1 MSLFVIGFAW
11 QNVEVMKMKLEFRRL
26 GLSAAE
32 LRKRNDLLLYQIE
45 RYRRMDVVSGQARA
59 MGCRGINPGD
69 IISVTVDE
77 NEGKR

>member
-26 GLSAAE
+26 GLMAAE

-45 RYRRMDVVSGQARA
+45 RYRRMDVVSGQASAR
-59 MGCRGINPGD
+59 GGRGINHDD

-77 NEGKR
+77 NEGK